1 MKRKLL
7 WAVGLVLTFVLML
20 LVTAPA
26 TLLTRTASQFVPALA
41 FSGVQGS
48 FWRGEA
54 ALLRF
59 GDSTIEQLQWQ
70 LSPWRLLLGQ
80 AAVRFEF
87 GAGTAQQGS
96 GALLASFSGAISASD
111 VSLQLP
117 AQALQ
122 PLVRMPGVGFAGD
135 LQLQLA
141 DLAYADG
148 RIERLQGRLIWLQA
162 QVRTPLGQ
170 PRLGAYA
177 VDLGG
182 DGEGGIN
189 GDITD
194 IDGVLGLNGRFHVTP
209 NGLELEGSV
218 RSDLPEELDRF
229 FRVIGRPE
237 GDRYSIRWQQ
247 SFAR

>member
-7 WAVGLVLTFVLML
+7 WSVGLVLAFVLML

-26 TLLTRTASQFVPALA
+26 TLLTRTASRVVPALG

-48 FWRGEA
+48 VWHGEA
-54 ALLRF
+54 KLLRF
-59 GDSTIEQLQWQ
+59 GDAQLQDLHWQ

-80 AAVRFEF
+80 AAVNFEF
-87 GAGTAQQGS
+87 GVGSAQQGS
-96 GALLASFSGAISASD
+96 GTVLAGLSGAITASNI
-111 VSLQLP
+111 SLHLP

-122 PLVRMPGVGFAGD
+122 PFVRLPGVGFAGE
-135 LQLQLA
+135 LQLELA
-141 DLAYADG
+141 ELAYASG
-148 RIERLQGRLIWLQA
+148 RVERLQGRLLWQQA

-182 DGEGGIN
+182 DGEGGVN

-194 IDGVLGLNGRFHVTP
+194 IDGVLGLSGRFHV
-209 NGLELEGSV
+209 NQSALALEGSV
-218 RSDLPEELDRF
+218 RADLPEELDRF
-229 FRVIGRPE
+229 FRVIGRLD
-237 GDRYSIRWQQ
+237 GDRYNIRWQRE
-247 SFAR
+247 FTH